1 MQVELNLETPVV
13 GCEIIPIV
21 SLHSKE
27 GKVIPDDVLKFN
39 WYRLQNQERPICCM
53 HPTQIATFQCRECA
67 VSEKHVKESFH
78 CSLKCYHDQWLN
90 HRKRHIAAPSQTTTY
105 VVDHGRDCT
114 CSYCSAFYTDSLVNK
129 NAEIVHGSWVKVG
142 SSKTY
147 LPTIKDFE
155 CRLKLEA
162 VATFFS
168 EGKPR
173 MQTEVKTNH
182 VIIAPP
188 RRYMIP
194 VTPLDGFSNFKLESK
209 ICFTRSFSV
218 LSYNI
223 LADMY
228 ASPGRYNY
236 CPASALNWEY
246 RSQNLLHEIIR
257 YDTDVICLQEVQYDH
272 FEEFFMPKLKEIG
285 YSGIHKRK
293 TVGLFTSKREYV
305 FEGCAT
311 FFRLSKF
318 RLIQTYELEFKN
330 TAQKIAWSLD
340 AEKRHG
346 MMKDNIALTV
356 ILEAIAEP
364 VSGTSNNRICVANVH
379 ISADQK
385 NTDVKLWQV
394 GTLIEDLERNVAHS
408 YIPVLICGDLNSLPR
423 SAAYALVI
431 NGEVDRKHEELVN
444 TPDGIIEHLKLS
456 HKLLPLASAY
466 SSFSRTKNGD
476 MIDSDTKEPRFTT
489 ATPYFRNAI
498 DYIFYTEGMLT
509 VKSLLEL
516 LDKESAIK
524 HTAFPSP
531 LWSSD
536 HIALMAEFSWKSPS
550 SDFLHRCGHQIILH

>member
-1 MQVELNLETPVV
+1 MQAELNLETPYV
-13 GCEIIPIV
+13 GGEIIPIV

-27 GKVIPDDVLKFN
+27 GSKVIPDDKLKFN

-53 HPTQIATFQCRECA
+53 HPTQIATFQCRDCS
-67 VSEKHVKESFH
+67 VIEKHVKESFH

-90 HRKRHIAAPSQTTTY
+90 HRKRHIAAPSQTTAC
-105 VVDHGRDCT
+105 VVDHESESDCD
-114 CSYCSAFYTDSLVNK
+114 CSNCLAFDKDSLVNK

-147 LPTIKDFE
+147 LPTIKDFGY
-155 CRLKLEA
+155 RLKLEA
-162 VATFFS
+162 VGTFFS
-168 EGKPR
+168 EGNPR
-173 MQTEVKTNH
+173 VQSEVKTNH
-182 VIIAPP
+182 VIIPPP

-194 VTPLDGFSNFKLESK
+194 VTPLDGFSNIKLESK
-209 ICFTRSFSV
+209 ICSASSFSV

-223 LADMY
+223 LADLC
-228 ASPGRYNY
+228 ATPSRYSY
-236 CPASALNWEY
+236 CPASTLNWEY
-246 RSQNLLHEIIR
+246 RSQNLLREIIR
-257 YDTDVICLQEVQYDH
+257 YDADVICLQEVQHDH
-272 FEEFFMPKLKEIG
+272 FEEFFMPKLGEIG
-285 YSGIHKRK
+285 YSGIHKSK
-293 TVGLFTSKREYV
+293 TSALFTSKRDYV

-318 RLIQTYELEFKN
+318 RLIKKYELEFKS
-330 TAQKIAWSLD
+330 TAQKIAWSVD
-340 AEKRHG
+340 AEKSRS

-356 ILEAIAEP
+356 ILEAIKAEP
-364 VSGTSNNRICVANVH
+364 VSDTLNHRICVANVH
-379 ISADQK
+379 VSADPE

-408 YIPVLICGDLNSLPR
+408 NIPVLICADLNSLPR
-423 SAAYALVI
+423 SAAHTLVV
-431 NGEVDRKHEELVN
+431 NGRVDLKHEELVN

-489 ATPYFRNAI
+489 ATLYFRNTI
-498 DYIFYTEGMLT
+498 DYIFYTEGLLT
-509 VKSLLEL
+509 VKNLLEL
-516 LDKESAIK
+516 LDEESAIK

-550 SDFLHRCGHQIILH
+550 

>member
-53 HPTQIATFQCRECA
+53 RPTQIATFQCRDCA

-78 CSLKCYHDQWLN
+78 CSLRCYHDQWLN
-90 HRKRHIAAPSQTTTY
+90 RRKRHTAAPSQTTTY
-105 VVDHGRDCT
+105 VVDHGLDCT
-114 CSYCSAFYTDSLVNK
+114 CSYCSAFYQDSLVNK

-142 SSKTY
+142 SLKTY
-147 LPTIKDFE
+147 LPTIKDFGY
-155 CRLKLEA
+155 RLKLEA

-188 RRYMIP
+188 CCYMIP
-194 VTPLDGFSNFKLESK
+194 VTPLDGFSNFNLESK

-246 RSQNLLHEIIR
+246 RSQNLLREIIR
-257 YDTDVICLQEVQYDH
+257 YDADVICLQE
-272 FEEFFMPKLKEIG
+272 
-285 YSGIHKRK
+285 
-293 TVGLFTSKREYV
+293 LFTSKREYV

-318 RLIQTYELEFKN
+318 RLIQTFELEFKN
-330 TAQKIAWSLD
+330 TAQKTAWSLD
-340 AEKRHG
+340 AEKRHS

-356 ILEAIAEP
+356 IMEAIKAEP
-364 VSGTSNNRICVANVH
+364 VSGSSNNQICVANVH

-394 GTLIEDLERNVAHS
+394 GTLIEDLERNVAHLN
-408 YIPVLICGDLNSLPR
+408 IPALICGDLNSLPR
-423 SAAYALVI
+423 SAAHALVV
-431 NGEVDRKHEELVN
+431 NGGVDRKHEELVN
-444 TPDGIIEHLKLS
+444 TPDGIIQHLKLS
-456 HKLLPLASAY
+456 HKLLPLASAN

-498 DYIFYTEGMLT
+498 DYIFYT

-516 LDKESAIK
+516 LDEESANK

-536 HIALMAEFSWKSPS
+536 HIALMAEFSWKSPN
-550 SDFLHRCGHQIILH
+550 